1 MDHDA
6 YAVLGVEPT
15 DSASV
20 IRAAYLRLA
29 RQYHPDK
36 AGASYEAERMQH
48 IVRAY
53 ETLYDPAS
61 RAAYDQR
68 RRQERKRCQWT
79 TWTWMKIRCSLYT
92 PAAVVRCMRWR
103 LTPLSKAHDTWRVQ
117 DAPKRSTSCWMTRRE
132 IGYIYGRSCFVYI
145 SYAMRRRKYGISR

>member
-36 AGASYEAERMQH
+36 AGASYESERLSLIH
-48 IVRAY
+48 I
-53 ETLYDPAS
+53 
-61 RAAYDQR
+61 
-68 RRQERKRCQWT
+68 
-79 TWTWMKIRCSLYT
+79 
-92 PAAVVRCMRWR
+92 
-103 LTPLSKAHDTWRVQ
+103 
-117 DAPKRSTSCWMTRRE
+117 
-132 IGYIYGRSCFVYI
+132 
-145 SYAMRRRKYGISR
+145 

>member
-53 ETLYDPAS
+53 EMLYDPAS

-68 RRQERKRCQWT
+68 RRQGRAE
-79 TWTWMKIRCSLYT
+79 IRVAETVS
-92 PAAVVRCMRWR
+92 VDDMDMDE
-103 LTPLSKAHDTWRVQ
+103 DTMQ
-117 DAPKRSTSCWMTRRE
+117 
-132 IGYIYGRSCFVYI
+132 FVYPCRCGQM
-145 SYAMRRRKYGISR
+145 YAVAADAIVQGTRYVACAGCSETIHIMLDDEA

>member
-1 MDHDA
+1 MEFFFFFIMDHDA

-36 AGASYEAERMQH
+36 AGASYEAECMQH

-53 ETLYDPAS
+53 ETLCDPAS

-68 RRQERKRCQWT
+68 TRQEHVQ
-79 TWTWMKIRCSLYT
+79 
-92 PAAVVRCMRWR
+92 VRVAETVSVDDMDMEEE
-103 LTPLSKAHDTWRVQ
+103 TMQ
-117 DAPKRSTSCWMTRRE
+117 
-132 IGYIYGRSCFVYI
+132 FVYPCRCGQM
-145 SYAMRRRKYGISR
+145 YAVAADAIVQGTRYVACAGCSETIHIVLDDEA

>member
-68 RRQERKRCQWT
+68 RRQERVE
-79 TWTWMKIRCSLYT
+79 IRVAETVS
-92 PAAVVRCMRWR
+92 VDDMDMEE
-103 LTPLSKAHDTWRVQ
+103 DTMQ
-117 DAPKRSTSCWMTRRE
+117 
-132 IGYIYGRSCFVYI
+132 FVYPCRCGQM
-145 SYAMRRRKYGISR
+145 YAVAADAIVQGTLYVACAGCSETIHIMLDDEA